1 MISLATAKK
10 NKFVLNV
17 NNNLSKIIGACVSR
31 VADIQ
36 PIAPHSS
43 LLHVRLKLGETTH
56 DND

>member
-43 LLHVRLKLGETTH
+43 LLHVRLKLGEVT
-56 DND
+56 